1 MGKVERSLMEEDYR
15 EEEPMSHRV
24 LQDLGFFG
32 HYLHV
37 HTGGRSGK
45 QHVLAKLYKSGGRL
59 LQRDLQEHS
68 HISSAALSEVL
79 SKLEAEGLIMRS
91 RSDEDRRQ
99 MDISLTDEGTKQAI
113 MRKREFEAFEAECLS
128 CLSEEERLQLLGM
141 LDRLVEHWRGLDGK
155 EACA

>member
-1 MGKVERSLMEEDYR
+1 MEATHQQEGSLSHKVLY
-15 EEEPMSHRV
+15 
-24 LQDLGFFG
+24 DLGFFG

-37 HTGGRSGK
+37 HAGGRSGK
-45 QHVLAKLYKSGGRL
+45 QHVLAKLHMAGGQL
-59 LQRDLQEHS
+59 SQRELQERS

-79 SKLEAEGLIMRS
+79 SKLECEGLVIRS

-128 CLSEEERLQLLGM
+128 CLSDEEQVQLLGM
-141 LDRLVEHWRGLDGK
+141 LDRLVEHWRGLDRK

>member
-1 MGKVERSLMEEDYR
+1 MEATHQQEGSLSHKVLY
-15 EEEPMSHRV
+15 
-24 LQDLGFFG
+24 DLGFFG

-37 HTGGRSGK
+37 HAGGRSGK
-45 QHVLAKLYKSGGRL
+45 QHVLAKLHMAGGQL
-59 LQRDLQEHS
+59 SQRELQERS

-79 SKLEAEGLIMRS
+79 SKLECEGLVIRS

-113 MRKREFEAFEAECLS
+113 MRKREFEAFESECLS
-128 CLSEEERLQLLGM
+128 CLSEEERLQLLDM
-141 LDRLVEHWRGLDGK
+141 LDRLAEHWRGMDRK

>member
-1 MGKVERSLMEEDYR
+1 MEATHQQEGSLSHKVLY
-15 EEEPMSHRV
+15 
-24 LQDLGFFG
+24 DLGFFG

-37 HTGGRSGK
+37 HAGGRSGK
-45 QHVLAKLYKSGGRL
+45 QHVLAKLHMAGGQL
-59 LQRDLQEHS
+59 SQRELQERS

-79 SKLEAEGLIMRS
+79 SKLECEGLVIRS

-128 CLSEEERLQLLGM
+128 CLSDEEQAQLLGM
-141 LDRLVEHWRGLDGK
+141 LDRLVEHWRGLDRK